1 MGVTVAEHVRRS
13 RGRDRVPQS
22 RAGQGAAVTGGTGLP
37 QSRVV
42 MATTVGQS
50 IVAAASA
57 WRVKYDKMRTAGS
70 TATIHRIENMCTHPE
85 NRGRVYPGG
94 LRCKNLCASVLQAG
108 WAKEEFEHQLV
119 VVEEPPADVIRSRG
133 DQYQSGAAYNK
144 EECAK
149 DELLCH
155 LYDDPYGDPRLMLL
169 AHNHMMI
176 VLRAFLTGASWDL
189 PPDTEKGIVF
199 CDVDGKLST
208 TAVAESENGQQLA
221 EVLRNGSPVQVLS
234 WRMNVEEPKAASIIS
249 QALQKGHELAMRTTE
264 MSALAILKGEI
275 IR

>member
-1 MGVTVAEHVRRS
+1 MTTTECHGV
-13 RGRDRVPQS
+13 
-22 RAGQGAAVTGGTGLP
+22 
-37 QSRVV
+37 VV
-42 MATTVGQS
+42 
-50 IVAAASA
+50 AASA
-57 WRVKYDKMRTAGS
+57 FRVKYGKKRAAGGP
-70 TATIHRIENMCTHPE
+70 ATIHRIENLCTHPA

-119 VVEEPPADVIRSRG
+119 AVEEPPTDEIRSRG

-155 LYDDPYGDPRLMLL
+155 IYDDPCGDPRLMLL

-176 VLRAFLTGASWDL
+176 VLRAFLTGASWSL

-199 CDVDGKLST
+199 CDADGKLST
-208 TAVAESENGQQLA
+208 TARKARTGSNS
-221 EVLRNGSPVQVLS
+221 LRC
-234 WRMNVEEPKAASIIS
+234 
-249 QALQKGHELAMRTTE
+249 
-264 MSALAILKGEI
+264 
-275 IR
+275 